1 MRKNSG
7 DGTHTLMANSNA
19 GDMKQSVTQA
29 FRTLHIERLPNY
41 MKEFGPVSGLA
52 AYCQAHLLPQN
63 GRAFSLRAGP
73 RRIQLRRT
81 ASDTS
86 IFFQIF
92 VKREYDTAHWCQH
105 DSLDR
110 KYRAILDDGRI
121 PVIVDAGANI
131 GLSAMWFGQRF
142 PEARIFAIEP
152 DRENLAILTRNI
164 RNDSRITPLQGAV
177 WDRPA
182 QLIISNP
189 RAGAGAFRVVEGEGA
204 LRAYSVPEIVGM
216 QERGA
221 LFIVKIDIEGGE
233 AALFRSNIEWVAE
246 PALIVIELHDWL
258 YPGERTSSNF
268 LRAISSVPVD
278 VLFRGEN
285 VFCFKSGSAT

>member
-1 MRKNSG
+1 
-7 DGTHTLMANSNA
+7 
-19 GDMKQSVTQA
+19 MKRFVTQT
-29 FRTLHIERLPNY
+29 FNTMHIERLPNY
-41 MKEFGPVSGLA
+41 VKEFGPVSGLV
-52 AYCQAHLLPQN
+52 AYCQTHLLPQN

-92 VKREYDTAHWCQH
+92 VKREYDTAQWCQH
-105 DSLDR
+105 NSLNR
-110 KYRAILDDGRI
+110 KYRAILDDGRV

-131 GLSAMWFGQRF
+131 GLSAIWFGQRF

-152 DRENLAILTRNI
+152 DPENLAILTENI
-164 RNDSRITPLQGAV
+164 RTNSRITPLQGAV

-189 RAGAGAFRVVEGEGA
+189 KAGAGAFRVVEGEGP
-204 LRAYSVPEIVGM
+204 LRAYSVREIVGM

-246 PALIVIELHDWL
+246 PALIAIELHDWL
-258 YPGERTSSNF
+258 YPGEHTSSNF
-268 LRAISSVPVD
+268 LRAISSIPVD